1 MSLKILDYGNP
12 KPFRNTIGKPRQL
25 AWPVNAF
32 RVTLP
37 KPSAHG
43 SGGGLNP
50 FEHVVLKVLDAG
62 GIGDARE
69 AKAIAA
75 ATCIPHDLVQDVLL
89 RLQDKGFI
97 DEYHEIVAES
107 RDRWERKADEERKPS
122 AFVTALVFRE
132 LASGKILPFV
142 HILDDQH
149 PLKKNEEE
157 EFKFKQI
164 WEGKANKANK
174 ANRNTPPTPK
184 EIISALRQMKKRS
197 ELFGDGKHLPPVKQ
211 ITITEKPE
219 LYYLNCPIA
228 IQKSDGEFRI
238 ADPFGNGFSLP
249 LETSFREL
257 LETDVKLS
265 DWFIEW
271 KNNLHTP
278 RQSKKED
285 NRPKEPFENDVC
297 QARYPQLVA
306 NLRIGRSVEKIYA
319 SLEWALFYHCN
330 AASVNTVV
338 SRLRLLN
345 VTQQQQEFKTA
356 AAALGLDIPKYDLAS
371 VPEGKLIDFLS
382 GKAEMT
388 TVLAIAI
395 LQSQEAL
402 KRVAVKFPNFLSRL
416 KEIKCARDETQ
427 HGKRKKRENDEL
439 LPVEAIMREV
449 IHILLP
455 EITFSDT
462 PKNAEDKDAAADAR
476 LDART
481 SIQGEFGFR
490 LFNKMD
496 ENLQERLIAA
506 ERFFLSCKDGDDAQS
521 FVSDLYAATQTAFR
535 PHLTGA
541 RLPLLRESEL
551 IDSAAEKAAVAGL
564 GELQETLRTVGRKK
578 LKKTLQGNDQ
588 TLGACVV
595 AFLLISDEETLQSIA
610 DAQPA
615 FLADIAELIVKRGH
629 GNTALPLA
637 KDKITTLRSHT
648 YTTIKTLLEK

>member
-12 KPFRNTIGKPRQL
+12 KPFRNTIGKPCQL

-37 KPSAHG
+37 KPSADG
-43 SGGGLNP
+43 DGGGLNP
-50 FEHVVLKVLDAG
+50 FEHVVLEVLDAG

-69 AKAIAA
+69 ATAIAA

-97 DEYHEIVAES
+97 DKYHEIVAES
-107 RDRWERKADEERKPS
+107 RDRWERKADEELKPS
-122 AFVTALVFRE
+122 AFVTALAFRE

-142 HILDDQH
+142 HIHDDQH

-157 EFKFKQI
+157 EFKFKRI
-164 WEGKANKANK
+164 WEDKS
-174 ANRNTPPTPK
+174 NRNNPPSPK
-184 EIISALRQMKKRS
+184 DIISALRQMKKRS
-197 ELFGDGKHLPPVKQ
+197 ELFGEEKHLPPIRQ

-228 IQKSDGEFRI
+228 IQKSDEEFRI

-249 LETSFREL
+249 LEMTFRKL
-257 LETDVKLS
+257 WETDDKLEK
-265 DWFIEW
+265 WFMEW
-271 KNNLHTP
+271 KQSLRVP
-278 RQSKKED
+278 QQSKKDD
-285 NRPKEPFENDVC
+285 NRPKEPFENEVC
-297 QARYPQLVA
+297 QARYPELVA
-306 NLRIGRSVEKIYA
+306 HLRTGRSVEKIYA

-345 VTQQQQEFKTA
+345 ATQQSEELSTA
-356 AAALGLDIPKYDLAS
+356 AAALGFDVPKFAFAH
-371 VPEGKLIDFLS
+371 VPDGKLDDFIS
-382 GKAEMT
+382 GKAEMA
-388 TVLAIAI
+388 TVRAIAI
-395 LQSQEAL
+395 LQSQEPL
-402 KRVAVKFPNFLSRL
+402 KRIAVEFPNFLLRI
-416 KEIKCARDETQ
+416 KELKCARDETQ
-427 HGKRKKRENDEL
+427 HGKRKKRENDGP
-439 LPVEAIMREV
+439 LPIEAFMREV
-449 IHILLP
+449 IRILHP

-496 ENLQERLIAA
+496 ENLQELLIAA
-506 ERFFLSCKDGDDAQS
+506 ERFFLSCKNGGDAQS

-535 PHLTGA
+535 PHLTGI
-541 RLPLLRESEL
+541 LPPFLRESEL
-551 IDSAAEKAAVAGL
+551 ITSAEKKAAVADFR
-564 GELQETLRTVGRKK
+564 ELPKTFCNVRIEMLR
-578 LKKTLQGNDQ
+578 KTLQGDDQ

-595 AFLLISDEETLQSIA
+595 AFLLITDVETLQSIA
-610 DAQPA
+610 GTQPA